1 MLASVVSNPK
11 LHTYVAINA
20 RYRSLTYFI
29 VHAIYFVGAGEIHS
43 VARVQAVDYVVSVA
57 CSAVSVPISAC
68 LPFPCTYCSDALA
81 VAPFALDVKKA
92 LRFSRLAFGEHVQ
105 MGNRDVWTGSP
116 WGDMWR
122 HDFWGQKMTAAG
134 SHKSFRPL
142 TTLTF
147 RYLLSMFY
155 QRQSKVKLGGVA
167 WY

>member
-1 MLASVVSNPK
+1 MLFTSSAPE
-11 LHTYVAINA
+11 
-20 RYRSLTYFI
+20 RFI
-29 VHAIYFVGAGEIHS
+29 RGTCSSCI
-43 VARVQAVDYVVSVA
+43 DYVVFVA
-57 CSAVSVPISAC
+57 CWAVSVPISAC
-68 LPFPCTYCSDALA
+68 LPFRVHTVVTLTF
-81 VAPFALDVKKA
+81 APFALYVKKA

-147 RYLLSMFY
+147 R
-155 QRQSKVKLGGVA
+155 
-167 WY
+167 

>member
-68 LPFPCTYCSDALA
+68 LPFPCTYCSDALT

-92 LRFSRLAFGEHVQ
+92 
-105 MGNRDVWTGSP
+105 RDFPVWLSVNMFR
-116 WGDMWR
+116 WGTVMSGPDR
-122 HDFWGQKMTAAG
+122 RGATCGAMT
-134 SHKSFRPL
+134 S
-142 TTLTF
+142 
-147 RYLLSMFY
+147 
-155 QRQSKVKLGGVA
+155 GVRR
-167 WY
+167 